1 MQQKKIAELTALLID
16 DEYFIRATMRQLL
29 YQMGMLDVQ
38 EAADGAS
45 GLMQAKVGQPDII
58 FCDIHMPV
66 LDGLTFVREL
76 RQISQAPV
84 VMLTSDQAEKSVVM
98 AKNLK
103 VNGYLVK
110 PVSFNAVQRAVER
123 IFKPAPTR

>member
-1 MQQKKIAELTALLID
+1 MPQKKLSEIVALLID

-29 YQMGMLDVQ
+29 YQLGILDVQ

-45 GLMQAKVGQPDII
+45 GLMQVKVSEPDII

-76 RQISQAPV
+76 RATSQIPV

-110 PVSFNAVQRAVER
+110 PVSFAAVQRAVER
-123 IFKPAPTR
+123 ALKPAPAR